1 MKEIIRYKLA
11 QAMAES
17 PPAFT
22 RRDARMPVV
31 PNKAH
36 AIIGMRRSG
45 KTTFLQQCRK
55 ERLVSGTPK
64 DALVYFSF
72 DDERL
77 ADMEVKQLG
86 LILEEYYLLKPEY
99 RDYATVTF
107 FLDEIQLIQ
116 GWEQFARRIM
126 DAEKI
131 ELFVSGSS
139 AHMLSREVATSFRGR
154 ALETRIYPFSFREFL
169 RHRGSEPE
177 RDIPLLTKAARSML
191 ESAFQEYLLQG
202 GFPEAQGLVE
212 IDRLMLLQSYV
223 DTVILRDIIER
234 HAIRNV
240 VALREMVRQQLS
252 SAASPFSVHKCYN
265 DLKSRGIAV
274 SKDLLHALLAHIEDT
289 FLIRL
294 VPIHTDSE
302 RQRQVNPRK
311 MYPIDQGM
319 IPAFD
324 RSGKANLGQA
334 LETAVLIELERRGF
348 ERAYLHTAE
357 GFEVDFIATPMVG
370 EPLLIQVCADL
381 AAPKTRQRELRALE
395 AAIEEHPGY
404 RALLLT
410 QSSTDVDNIRRE
422 ASKDIRVMSA
432 WEWMLC
438 NGDLQE

>member
-1 MKEIIRYKLA
+1 MMKEIVRLKLA

-17 PPAFT
+17 PAEFT
-22 RRDARMPVV
+22 RRDARLPQV
-31 PNKAH
+31 PDKAH
-36 AIIGMRRSG
+36 AVVGMRRSG
-45 KTTFLQQCRK
+45 KTTFLKQCRN
-55 ERLVSGTPK
+55 ERLAAGKPK
-64 DALVYFSF
+64 DSLVYFSF

-77 ADMEVKQLG
+77 ADMDVEHLR

-99 RDYATVTF
+99 RDSVTVTF
-107 FLDEIQLIQ
+107 FLDEIQIIP

-126 DAEKI
+126 DSERI

-154 ALETRIYPFSFREFL
+154 ALETRIYPFGFREFL
-169 RHRGSEPE
+169 RHRNSEPE
-177 RDIPLLTKAARSML
+177 GDIRLLTKAARSML
-191 ESAFQEYLLQG
+191 ESCFREYLVQG
-202 GFPEAQGLVE
+202 GFPEAQGVPE

-234 HAIRNV
+234 HDIRNA
-240 VALREMVRQQLS
+240 VALREMIRQQLA

-274 SKDLLHALLAHIEDT
+274 SKDLLHSLLAHIEDS

-294 VPIHTDSE
+294 VPIHTESE

-311 MYPIDQGM
+311 IYPIDQGM

-348 ERAYLHTAE
+348 EREYLHTEE
-357 GFEVDFIATPMVG
+357 GFEVDFLAKPIFG

-395 AAIEEHPGY
+395 AAIEENPGCS
-404 RALLLT
+404 ALLLT
-410 QSSTDVDNIRRE
+410 QSTTGLDSIRRE
-422 ASKDIRVMSA
+422 ASKDIRVMCA
-432 WEWMLC
+432 WEWML
-438 NGDLQE
+438 GGGY

>member
-1 MKEIIRYKLA
+1 MMKEIIQYKLA

-17 PPAFT
+17 PPELT
-22 RRDARMPVV
+22 LRDARLPQV

-45 KTTFLQQCRK
+45 KTTFLQQCRND
-55 ERLVSGTPK
+55 RLAAGKPRDS
-64 DALVYFSF
+64 LVYFSF

-77 ADMEVKQLG
+77 ADMDAEHLG

-99 RDYATVTF
+99 RDTATVTF

-126 DAEKI
+126 DSEKI

-154 ALETRIYPFSFREFL
+154 AMETRIYPFSFREFL

-177 RDIPLLTKAARSML
+177 KDIRLLTKAERSML
-191 ESAFQEYLLQG
+191 ESAFQEYLVQG
-202 GFPEAQGLVE
+202 GFPEAQGVPE

-234 HAIRNV
+234 HDIRNV
-240 VALREMVRQQLS
+240 VALREMIRQQLA
-252 SAASPFSVHKCYN
+252 SAASSFSVHKCYN
-265 DLKSRGIAV
+265 DLKSRGIAA
-274 SKDLLHALLAHIEDT
+274 SKDLLHALLAHIEDS

-302 RQRQVNPRK
+302 RQRQINPRK
-311 MYPIDQGM
+311 IYPIDQGM

-324 RSGKANLGQA
+324 RSGKTNLGHA
-334 LETAVLIELERRGF
+334 LETAVLIELERRRC

-357 GFEVDFIATPMVG
+357 RYEVDFLATPIVG
-370 EPLLIQVCADL
+370 EPLLIQVCADVS
-381 AAPKTRQRELRALE
+381 APKTRKRELRALE
-395 AAIEEHPGY
+395 AAINENPGC
-404 RALLLT
+404 RAFLLT
-410 QSSTDVDNIRRE
+410 QSSTGLDIIRRE
-422 ASKDIRVMSA
+422 ASSNIQVMSA
-432 WEWMLC
+432 WEWMLS
-438 NGDLQE
+438 NE

>member
-1 MKEIIRYKLA
+1 MKDIIRYKLA

-17 PPAFT
+17 PPEFT
-22 RRDARMPVV
+22 RRDARLPLV

-45 KTTFLQQCRK
+45 KTTFLQQCRN
-55 ERLVSGTPK
+55 ERLEAGNPK
-64 DALVYFSF
+64 DSLVYFSF

-77 ADMEVKQLG
+77 ADMRVEHLG

-99 RDYATVTF
+99 RDSAIVTF

-116 GWEQFARRIM
+116 GWEQFARRIL
-126 DAEKI
+126 DSERI

-177 RDIPLLTKAARSML
+177 GDIKLLTKAARSML
-191 ESAFQEYLLQG
+191 ESAFQEYLVQG
-202 GFPEAQGLVE
+202 GFPEAQGVAE

-234 HAIRNV
+234 HDIRNV
-240 VALREMVRQQLS
+240 VALREMVRQQLAA
-252 SAASPFSVHKCYN
+252 AASPFSVHKCYN
-265 DLKSRGIAV
+265 DLRSRGIAV
-274 SKDLLHALLAHIEDT
+274 SKDLLHTLLAHIEDS

-311 MYPIDQGM
+311 IYPIDQGM

-324 RSGKANLGQA
+324 RSGKINLGQA

-348 ERAYLHTAE
+348 EKAYLHTAE
-357 GFEVDFIATPMVG
+357 GFEVDFRATHIVG
-370 EPLLIQVCADL
+370 EPLIIQVCADV
-381 AAPKTRQRELRALE
+381 AASTTRQRELRALE
-395 AAIEEHPGY
+395 AAMEENPEC

-410 QSSTDVDNIRRE
+410 QSSTGLDVIRRE
-422 ASKDIRVMSA
+422 ASKNIRVMSA
-432 WEWMLC
+432 WEWMLSP
-438 NGDLQE
+438 